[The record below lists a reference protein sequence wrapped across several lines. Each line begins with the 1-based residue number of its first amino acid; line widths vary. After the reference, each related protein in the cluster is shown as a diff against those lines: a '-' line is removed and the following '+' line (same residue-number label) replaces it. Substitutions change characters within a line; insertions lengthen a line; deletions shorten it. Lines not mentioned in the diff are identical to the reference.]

1 MSIPLPLNEEGF
13 FSCALNLLLMNFQS
27 LYSIYL
33 SDCASDLM
41 YTDGHRDPSP
51 EDLLAHLQ
59 NEIASI
65 YEDGETIDDVDRIFI
80 YTPDQAVY
88 LLNYLERK

>member
-1 MSIPLPLNEEGF
+1 
-13 FSCALNLLLMNFQS
+13 
-27 LYSIYL
+27 
-33 SDCASDLM
+33 M

-88 LLNYLERK
+88 LLNYLERKWLPNSPPTGCSIPHCLFYECYEHP

>member
-1 MSIPLPLNEEGF
+1 
-13 FSCALNLLLMNFQS
+13 
-27 LYSIYL
+27 
-33 SDCASDLM
+33 M

>member
-1 MSIPLPLNEEGF
+1 MD
-13 FSCALNLLLMNFQS
+13 FQS
-27 LYSIYL
+27 LYSLYL

-51 EDLLAHLQ
+51 QDLLARLQ
-59 NEIASI
+59 DEIASI
-65 YEDGETIDDVDRIFI
+65 YEEGETIDDVDIIFI

-88 LLNYLERK
+88 LLNHLEGD